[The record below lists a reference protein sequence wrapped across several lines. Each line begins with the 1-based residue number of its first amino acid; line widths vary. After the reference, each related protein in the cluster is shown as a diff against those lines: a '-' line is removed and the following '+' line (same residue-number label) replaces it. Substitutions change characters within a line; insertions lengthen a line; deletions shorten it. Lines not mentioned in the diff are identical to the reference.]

1 VSPEGVAK
9 VVITGTAEMDWR
21 MNDDVGA
28 REFKFPGSGSGK
40 ATTFPRREPGPNAD
54 APFATTFPVY
64 ATSVAEVVLPG
75 KGDGYSVKGPTW
87 SGRVANSEIVRT
99 AELRDGVARFS
110 QSTRSLGRELPF
122 SEAEEA
128 NKILRRLAGEAQII
142 RAPKGS

>member
-1 VSPEGVAK
+1 
-9 VVITGTAEMDWR
+9 

-28 REFKFPGSGSGK
+28 REFKVPGSGSGK
-40 ATTFPRREPGPNAD
+40 AATFPRREPGPNVD
-54 APFATTFPVY
+54 APFSTTFPTY
-64 ATSVAEVVLPG
+64 STSMIEMVLPN

-87 SGRVANSEIVRT
+87 SGRVATSEIVRT

-110 QSTRSLGRELPF
+110 QSIRSIGRELPF

-128 NKILRRLAGEAQII
+128 NKIIRRLAGEAEII